1 MYAALP
7 HVPLNDHA
15 PKSES
20 ESEIWVWAKKHTH
33 LLQL

>member
-1 MYAALP
+1 MYATLL

-20 ESEIWVWAKKHTH
+20 ESEQKNTLSQSEHS
-33 LLQL
+33 

>member
-20 ESEIWVWAKKHTH
+20 ESEQKNT
-33 LLQL
+33 LDQN